1 MSSINK
7 KLLSFALVVIA
18 AVMLTLGGVCLS
30 FAKSADTDKFTLL
43 TNTEEN
49 GATTVAVSE
58 TGSGYSVSG
67 AQANNYSAIVYDHA
81 YNLGSKISFSYKVN
95 FDDTDLI
102 NTNVDALKSKVYF
115 AVAFAQASGATVS
128 AMDFDVN
135 RTGGNGAYMHLVT
148 NSNDL
153 RPQNRAM
160 VNFSTFKHKDIING
174 DSVYSGLGDG
184 ANDLGWAFVNG
195 EEVKVEIGSDDTNF
209 YMQFSIDRP
218 GRADTTVYKM
228 TAPLTDLVQDDSN
241 TGKYYVAI
249 MLANGDGTS
258 RNVDLTLSS
267 VTAEEV
273 KDPVDLSD
281 TDTFVTSSQKGT
293 SEVKITDG
301 ENGAIA
307 VSGKQ
312 TNDSTVVVYD
322 HSFALGSK
330 VNFNLSTINDL
341 TGTGKTTDLRYNTYF
356 AVYFGTATKT
366 EDGFDAKEFTR
377 NRTSGNGMY
386 LHLFTNVDDLYGQE
400 RAVINVSTF
409 TNRDIVNGDS
419 VYSGLGDA
427 ANDLGWAFV
436 KGGDMAFEIGTEN
449 VGGVE
454 KMYLQITVNRP
465 GRGYENTY
473 KVQLDADK
481 FFDAND
487 SRTSYYLAF
496 EFANLDGT
504 ERTFGANVSAV
515 TFEEIG
521 LKITPE
527 NVFLKPGMTATLTA
541 KNSATDEPVTGLSFV
556 SADPQTATVDE
567 NGVVTGVKAGTTKI
581 LVTDKDGKKGE
592 AYITVANNVTLNVSG
607 KDLFVGQTFTLSATT
622 NPKGL
627 NVIWTSDNE
636 SVATVENGLI
646 SALSAGTANI
656 TVTVKNFESGDLLL
670 KATAVIN
677 VTQYVQPADVRG
689 ENYDV
694 LYTDGVIAGGNGA
707 SYEDGKFSYGGTIQN
722 GKSYMVIAKDLS
734 LGSALT
740 FDFINNYD
748 VSETNDNN
756 HKKRFFGLSLIQNY
770 NENTT
775 AADLQLGAGNG
786 LQIDLFANGSWYA
799 WGGKFFMNYATSV
812 SGSVTEARTPENT
825 GSLTGTDRFANAFC
839 RAFAD
844 GMRIQVKIVKEGD
857 LLKVSFTPVF
867 NEGDVPDGSENLTY
881 PNGGQYDYIGPYT
894 MTFNWSEVAS
904 SSGNFALAIGVGNN
918 IDGTIDNVN
927 YAIENLDTGVL
938 HGVELSKTSYTMKK
952 DATYKL
958 TATFNPVTYV
968 PSNAAW
974 TSSDASVATVNAE
987 GNVTALKGGKTTIT
1001 YTADGQSAS
1010 CEITVIAGL
1019 TVNENSVALKVGET
1033 FRIEA
1038 VADPV
1043 GAAITYAS
1051 GNDKYATVSADGVIT
1066 AVAEGQVTVYV
1077 RAGGGLYTQEISV
1090 NVTAA
1095 GSGES
1100 ADTSESGKTSEQS
1113 GGCRG
1118 AMSGAGIVGAIG
1130 MILACAFVIG
1140 KRK

>member
-58 TGSGYSVSG
+58 TESGYSVSG

-218 GRADTTVYKM
+218 GRADTTVYRM
-228 TAPLTDLVQDDSN
+228 TAPLTDLVQDEASA
-241 TGKYYVAI
+241 GKYYVSI

-366 EDGFDAKEFTR
+366 EEG
-377 NRTSGNGMY
+377 
-386 LHLFTNVDDLYGQE
+386 
-400 RAVINVSTF
+400 
-409 TNRDIVNGDS
+409 
-419 VYSGLGDA
+419 
-427 ANDLGWAFV
+427 
-436 KGGDMAFEIGTEN
+436 
-449 VGGVE
+449 
-454 KMYLQITVNRP
+454 
-465 GRGYENTY
+465 
-473 KVQLDADK
+473 
-481 FFDAND
+481 FDAND

-581 LVTDKDGKKGE
+581 LVTDEDGKKGE
-592 AYITVANNVTLNVSG
+592 AYVTVANNVTLNISG

-707 SYEDGKFSYGGTIQN
+707 SYDDGKFSYGGTIQN

-812 SGSVTEARTPENT
+812 SGSVTEAQTPENT

-844 GMRIQVKIVKEGD
+844 GMRIQVKIMKDGD

-867 NEGDVPDGSENLTY
+867 TEGDVPDGSENLTY

-904 SSGNFALAIGVGNN
+904 SSGNFALAVGVGNN
-918 IDGTIDNVN
+918 IDGTVDNVN

-938 HGVELSKTSYTMKK
+938 HGVELSKASYTMKK

-974 TSSDASVATVNAE
+974 TSSDASVATVNTE

>member
-160 VNFSTFKHKDIING
+160 VNFSTFKHK
-174 DSVYSGLGDG
+174 
-184 ANDLGWAFVNG
+184 
-195 EEVKVEIGSDDTNF
+195 E
-209 YMQFSIDRP
+209 
-218 GRADTTVYKM
+218 
-228 TAPLTDLVQDDSN
+228 
-241 TGKYYVAI
+241 
-249 MLANGDGTS
+249 
-258 RNVDLTLSS
+258 
-267 VTAEEV
+267 
-273 KDPVDLSD
+273 
-281 TDTFVTSSQKGT
+281 
-293 SEVKITDG
+293 
-301 ENGAIA
+301 
-307 VSGKQ
+307 
-312 TNDSTVVVYD
+312 
-322 HSFALGSK
+322 
-330 VNFNLSTINDL
+330 
-341 TGTGKTTDLRYNTYF
+341 
-356 AVYFGTATKT
+356 
-366 EDGFDAKEFTR
+366 
-377 NRTSGNGMY
+377 
-386 LHLFTNVDDLYGQE
+386 
-400 RAVINVSTF
+400 
-409 TNRDIVNGDS
+409 
-419 VYSGLGDA
+419 
-427 ANDLGWAFV
+427 
-436 KGGDMAFEIGTEN
+436 
-449 VGGVE
+449 
-454 KMYLQITVNRP
+454 YLQITVNRP

-592 AYITVANNVTLNVSG
+592 AYVTVANNVTLNVSG

>member
-341 TGTGKTTDLRYNTYF
+341 TGTGKTTFVITLISPFISARLQRRR
-356 AVYFGTATKT
+356 TAS
-366 EDGFDAKEFTR
+366 TR
-377 NRTSGNGMY
+377 RNSRETVRAATVCICIYSPTS
-386 LHLFTNVDDLYGQE
+386 T
-400 RAVINVSTF
+400 TF
-409 TNRDIVNGDS
+409 TVR
-419 VYSGLGDA
+419 
-427 ANDLGWAFV
+427 
-436 KGGDMAFEIGTEN
+436 K
-449 VGGVE
+449 
-454 KMYLQITVNRP
+454 
-465 GRGYENTY
+465 
-473 KVQLDADK
+473 
-481 FFDAND
+481 
-487 SRTSYYLAF
+487 
-496 EFANLDGT
+496 
-504 ERTFGANVSAV
+504 ER
-515 TFEEIG
+515 
-521 LKITPE
+521 
-527 NVFLKPGMTATLTA
+527 
-541 KNSATDEPVTGLSFV
+541 
-556 SADPQTATVDE
+556 
-567 NGVVTGVKAGTTKI
+567 
-581 LVTDKDGKKGE
+581 
-592 AYITVANNVTLNVSG
+592 
-607 KDLFVGQTFTLSATT
+607 
-622 NPKGL
+622 
-627 NVIWTSDNE
+627 
-636 SVATVENGLI
+636 
-646 SALSAGTANI
+646 
-656 TVTVKNFESGDLLL
+656 
-670 KATAVIN
+670 
-677 VTQYVQPADVRG
+677 
-689 ENYDV
+689 
-694 LYTDGVIAGGNGA
+694 
-707 SYEDGKFSYGGTIQN
+707 
-722 GKSYMVIAKDLS
+722 
-734 LGSALT
+734 
-740 FDFINNYD
+740 
-748 VSETNDNN
+748 
-756 HKKRFFGLSLIQNY
+756 
-770 NENTT
+770 
-775 AADLQLGAGNG
+775 
-786 LQIDLFANGSWYA
+786 
-799 WGGKFFMNYATSV
+799 
-812 SGSVTEARTPENT
+812 
-825 GSLTGTDRFANAFC
+825 
-839 RAFAD
+839 
-844 GMRIQVKIVKEGD
+844 
-857 LLKVSFTPVF
+857 
-867 NEGDVPDGSENLTY
+867 
-881 PNGGQYDYIGPYT
+881 
-894 MTFNWSEVAS
+894 
-904 SSGNFALAIGVGNN
+904 
-918 IDGTIDNVN
+918 
-927 YAIENLDTGVL
+927 
-938 HGVELSKTSYTMKK
+938 
-952 DATYKL
+952 
-958 TATFNPVTYV
+958 
-968 PSNAAW
+968 
-974 TSSDASVATVNAE
+974 
-987 GNVTALKGGKTTIT
+987 
-1001 YTADGQSAS
+1001 
-1010 CEITVIAGL
+1010 
-1019 TVNENSVALKVGET
+1019 
-1033 FRIEA
+1033 
-1038 VADPV
+1038 
-1043 GAAITYAS
+1043 
-1051 GNDKYATVSADGVIT
+1051 
-1066 AVAEGQVTVYV
+1066 
-1077 RAGGGLYTQEISV
+1077 
-1090 NVTAA
+1090 
-1095 GSGES
+1095 
-1100 ADTSESGKTSEQS
+1100 
-1113 GGCRG
+1113 
-1118 AMSGAGIVGAIG
+1118 
-1130 MILACAFVIG
+1130 
-1140 KRK
+1140 

>member
-49 GATTVAVSE
+49 GATTVAVAE
-58 TGSGYSVSG
+58 TESGYSVSG
-67 AQANNYSAIVYDHA
+67 AQANNYSAVVYDHA

-174 DSVYSGLGDG
+174 DSVYSGLGD
-184 ANDLGWAFVNG
+184 
-195 EEVKVEIGSDDTNF
+195 
-209 YMQFSIDRP
+209 
-218 GRADTTVYKM
+218 
-228 TAPLTDLVQDDSN
+228 
-241 TGKYYVAI
+241 
-249 MLANGDGTS
+249 
-258 RNVDLTLSS
+258 
-267 VTAEEV
+267 
-273 KDPVDLSD
+273 
-281 TDTFVTSSQKGT
+281 
-293 SEVKITDG
+293 
-301 ENGAIA
+301 
-307 VSGKQ
+307 
-312 TNDSTVVVYD
+312 
-322 HSFALGSK
+322 
-330 VNFNLSTINDL
+330 
-341 TGTGKTTDLRYNTYF
+341 
-356 AVYFGTATKT
+356 
-366 EDGFDAKEFTR
+366 
-377 NRTSGNGMY
+377 
-386 LHLFTNVDDLYGQE
+386 
-400 RAVINVSTF
+400 
-409 TNRDIVNGDS
+409 
-419 VYSGLGDA
+419 A

-465 GRGYENTY
+465 GRGYEYTY
-473 KVQLDADK
+473 RVQLDADK
-481 FFDAND
+481 LFDAND

-581 LVTDKDGKKGE
+581 LVTDEDGKKGE
-592 AYITVANNVTLNVSG
+592 AYVTVANNVTLNVSG

-734 LGSALT
+734 LRSALT

-786 LQIDLFANGSWYA
+786 LQIDLFPYTTLFRSVLHELRDFGFGFGNGSADARKHRLSYRHGQIRQRVLQSVCRRNA
-799 WGGKFFMNYATSV
+799 YSGKNH
-812 SGSVTEARTPENT
+812 ERR
-825 GSLTGTDRFANAFC
+825 RFA
-839 RAFAD
+839 
-844 GMRIQVKIVKEGD
+844 
-857 LLKVSFTPVF
+857 
-867 NEGDVPDGSENLTY
+867 
-881 PNGGQYDYIGPYT
+881 
-894 MTFNWSEVAS
+894 
-904 SSGNFALAIGVGNN
+904 
-918 IDGTIDNVN
+918 
-927 YAIENLDTGVL
+927 
-938 HGVELSKTSYTMKK
+938 
-952 DATYKL
+952 
-958 TATFNPVTYV
+958 
-968 PSNAAW
+968 
-974 TSSDASVATVNAE
+974 
-987 GNVTALKGGKTTIT
+987 
-1001 YTADGQSAS
+1001 
-1010 CEITVIAGL
+1010 
-1019 TVNENSVALKVGET
+1019 
-1033 FRIEA
+1033 
-1038 VADPV
+1038 
-1043 GAAITYAS
+1043 
-1051 GNDKYATVSADGVIT
+1051 
-1066 AVAEGQVTVYV
+1066 
-1077 RAGGGLYTQEISV
+1077 
-1090 NVTAA
+1090 
-1095 GSGES
+1095 
-1100 ADTSESGKTSEQS
+1100 
-1113 GGCRG
+1113 
-1118 AMSGAGIVGAIG
+1118 
-1130 MILACAFVIG
+1130 
-1140 KRK
+1140 